1 MIVLYGSAPNSRMIK
16 QLLDTYDDLE
26 WANGCRV
33 FSNRIIKTIDS
44 DVACFGYPYF
54 YDNKVTKK
62 TIVLHDIED
71 TRLFSWV
78 RNENQKKRENW

>member
-1 MIVLYGSAPNSRMIK
+1 MIK

-44 DVACFGYPYF
+44 DVACFCYPYF
-54 YDNKVTKK
+54 YDNKVTKH
-62 TIVLHDIED
+62 TIVLHDVED